1 MNKKAIAILGGVFLL
16 IIATLG
22 VIIYL
27 RSSSDSDSEMVV
39 EGNVPFPVIPEVDA
53 PVPVEPNPDTDTDQ
67 TDVGNEST
75 TRTAGKLTDE
85 AVITPALFFQGNG
98 IAYFNRSGQLF
109 RTDMAV
115 SGSTVLLSN
124 KTELTIPPKTGIE
137 KILWP
142 AIGSSFITESGL
154 GLAKQWSY
162 YNPTTG
168 QYVNLPPQVKSV
180 SWMPTGDKIIFVWV
194 DTNGNA
200 SVNKAN
206 PDTTEY
212 ESISELYNSDTSLSV
227 SPDGR
232 LIAYYRSQNSD
243 PAQNVIF
250 TSTINGADWTNV
262 VAEGY
267 NKGILW
273 SPDSRKILFSKRDPA
288 TSKFGLWVVDL
299 GTGQSRSLGV
309 STVETKAV
317 WTRDSQNI
325 VVAVPISGTAGEGVT
340 QDTIYK
346 INVGSG
352 SRTEFNPGAGIDAQ
366 ELFLSLD
373 ENIVFFRNAQDGYL
387 YYLFVQ

>member
-1 MNKKAIAILGGVFLL
+1 MNKKAIAILGGIFLL
-16 IIATLG
+16 IVITLG

-27 RSSSDSDSEMVV
+27 RSTSEPDSSIVIDNNTPVAQEPDLEVPDSETPIPT
-39 EGNVPFPVIPEVDA
+39 EPDGGIGNTP
-53 PVPVEPNPDTDTDQ
+53 Q
-67 TDVGNEST
+67 TRGAS
-75 TRTAGKLTDE
+75 KLTDD

-98 IAYFNRSGQLF
+98 IAYFNRNGQLF

-124 KTELTIPPKTGIE
+124 KTELTIPPKSGIN

-142 AIGSSFITESGL
+142 AIGSSFLTESGV

-162 YNPTTG
+162 YNPATG
-168 QYVNLPPQVKSV
+168 QYFDLPSQVKSV

-194 DTNGNA
+194 DANGNA
-200 SVNKAN
+200 TVNKAN
-206 PDTTEY
+206 PDTSEY
-212 ESISELYNSDTSLSV
+212 ESIGELYDSDTMLSV

-243 PAQNVIF
+243 PVQNVIF
-250 TSTINGADWTNV
+250 TSTINGTDWTNV
-262 VAEGY
+262 VTDGY
-267 NKGILW
+267 NKGVSW
-273 SPDSRKILFSKRDPA
+273 SPDSRKILYTKRDPG
-288 TSKFGLWVVDL
+288 TSKYNLWVVDL
-299 GTGQSRSLGV
+299 GTGQSKNLGV
-309 STVETKAV
+309 STLESKAV

-325 VVAVPISGTAGEGVT
+325 VVAVPTSGSAGEGLT

-346 INVGSG
+346 INVATG
-352 SRTEFNPGAGIDAQ
+352 SRTEYNPGSGIDGQ

-373 ENIVFFRNAQDGYL
+373 ENILFFRNAQDGSL